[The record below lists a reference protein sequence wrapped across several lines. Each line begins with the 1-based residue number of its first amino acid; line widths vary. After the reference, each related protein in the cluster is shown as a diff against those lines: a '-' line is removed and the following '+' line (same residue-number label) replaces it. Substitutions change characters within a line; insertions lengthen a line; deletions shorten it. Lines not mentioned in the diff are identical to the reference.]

1 MIVLHTDE
9 HELGVAINQ
18 YILLI
23 HPVESDSKNSMLGLG
38 KVLIRDFLWFKFSLK
53 QNTHFQIK
61 RKGQSTN
68 LKKKTDFDR
77 IIEYRTCSK
86 GPRRKSLT

>member
-9 HELGVAINQ
+9 HELEVDKNQ

-23 HPVESDSKNSMLGLG
+23 HPEESDSNKNSVLGLG
-38 KVLIRDFLWFKFSLK
+38 KVLIRDFLWFKFSSK
-53 QNTHFQIK
+53 QKTHFQIK

-68 LKKKTDFDR
+68 LKKTDF
-77 IIEYRTCSK
+77 
-86 GPRRKSLT
+86 